1 MSNAINE
8 IDNTDLVFIFGY
20 NPADSHPIVAN
31 HILRAKQNGAKIIV
45 CDPRRIET
53 ARIADMH
60 IALRNGSNIALLNAI
75 GHVIIAEQLYDR
87 AFVTARTE
95 GFEAYRKIVERYTP
109 ESVEAITGV
118 SAEEIRQAAR
128 LYAGAKTA
136 TLLWG
141 MGVTQFWQG
150 VETVRSLTS
159 LAMLTGNLGK
169 AHVGVNPVR
178 GQNNVQGA
186 CDMGALP
193 DTYPGYQFVK
203 FPENREKFAQAWG
216 VASLP
221 AHPGYRIS
229 ELPHRVA
236 HGEVRAAYIMGEDP
250 LQTDAELPAVRQAF
264 ADLELVIVQDI
275 FMTKTAAVADV
286 VLPSTSWGEHE
297 GVYTAA
303 DRGFQRFF
311 KAVEPKWDLK
321 TDWQII
327 SEIATRMGYPMHYDN
342 TQQIWDELRQLCPG
356 FKGATYEKMGEL
368 GYIQWPCR
376 DESPEDQGTSYLFA
390 EKFDTPNGLAQ
401 FFTCDWM
408 APVDK
413 LDDDYPLVL
422 STVREVGHYSCRS
435 MTGNCAALS
444 ALADE
449 PGYVQINT
457 EDAARL
463 GIEDEALV
471 WVNSRKGRVITRA
484 QVSDRPNAGAV
495 YMTYQWWIGACN
507 ELVTEN
513 LSPITKTPEYKYCA
527 VRVEPIADQSA
538 AEQYVIEEYNKLK
551 NSLREMA
558 TG

>member
-31 HILRAKQNGAKIIV
+31 HILRAKQNGARIIV

-118 SAEEIRQAAR
+118 SAGEIRQAAR

-203 FPENREKFAQAWG
+203 FPENREKFAKAWG

-408 APVDK
+408 APIDK

-471 WVNSRKGRVITRA
+471 WVNSRKGRVISRA
-484 QVSDRPNAGAV
+484 QVSDRPNVGAV

-551 NSLREMA
+551 NTLREMA

>member
-75 GHVIIAEQLYDR
+75 GHVIIAENLYDR

-95 GFEAYRKIVERYTP
+95 GFDAYRQIVERYKP

-118 SAEEIRQAAR
+118 SAREIRQAAR

-150 VETVRSLTS
+150 VETVRALTS

-193 DTYPGYQFVK
+193 DTYPGYQYVK
-203 FPENREKFAQAWG
+203 FPENREKFARAWG
-216 VASLP
+216 VDSLP

-236 HGEVRAAYIMGEDP
+236 HKEVRAAYIMGEDP
-250 LQTDAELPAVRQAF
+250 LQTDAELSAVRQAF

-286 VLPSTSWGEHE
+286 ILPSTSWGEHE

-376 DESPEDQGTSYLFA
+376 DESPEDQGTSFLFA

-408 APVDK
+408 APIDK

-435 MTGNCAALS
+435 MTGNCAALA

-457 EDAARL
+457 EDAKQL

-484 QVSDRPNAGAV
+484 QVSDRPNRGAV

-527 VRVEPIADQSA
+527 VRVEPIADQVA
-538 AEQYVIEEYNKLK
+538 AEQYVIDEYNKLK
-551 NSLREMA
+551 KALRETA
-558 TG
+558 IG